1 MKSSGKYDK
10 ICITQVKAALQ
21 RKIHLLAAGEE
32 GEVCFAHA
40 EINDDAF
47 VCVKCGCRVD
57 QKLPAAQAN
66 AQRDDTMVTVIK
78 VFLILGCIAEGWL
91 LIPLAWCIPMTVKIF
106 NCLKTGTPISTG
118 MKVCTLLFVS
128 LVAGI
133 CLLCMDDN
141 K

>member
-1 MKSSGKYDK
+1 MFCTHCG
-10 ICITQVKAALQ
+10 
-21 RKIHLLAAGEE
+21 
-32 GEVCFAHA
+32 A

-118 MKVCTLLFVS
+118 MHAAVCQSGRRDLPALHGRQQ
-128 LVAGI
+128 VAAAAS
-133 CLLCMDDN
+133 N
-141 K
+141 QKNE